1 MAGSYL
7 NIVTFLLTTLFY
19 YMALKPALT
28 YETYTDKN
36 KLNAYISN
44 SYVYLA
50 VYVFLVIIVQ
60 FIVNISIITNKCG
73 GSITENIGSAGIYTF
88 LPWVLIFGLLV
99 LVIKMFPGFKSA
111 FSDVVGY
118 FWVAN
123 SANKLIVDLLVNKQ
137 VENAI
142 NKGKDTNDKTP
153 IVIKTDTPSAPPLE
167 PVPIGQP
174 TKLVGGDKKISEEQV
189 QDAADAIIKICGNTS
204 ILINQMVP
212 ENFDKYWDILTPLMK
227 SQYQGNSNAASG
239 IKTKLFDL
247 VVTRDNIGEALW
259 YMYTGI
265 LLTSIVQMKVATNTC
280 VSSPQTMEQNYQKF
294 VSQQQQAEQQQQQAT
309 STTYT
314 ITN

>member
-167 PVPIGQP
+167 PVPVEQP